1 MVWGGA
7 RGQGSKRYMAEDF
20 LADVKASGHN
30 IVATVYAQCHHFYDT
45 GAPPGFDVVGE
56 TRCAQEAADEAAAAG
71 ETVRLHAGMF
81 ADLDLAGLGKEAEA
95 VIEAHKRYACFRG
108 IRNNLHGCCIME

>member
-1 MVWGGA
+1 MLSTAPNQRPDWEASGDS
-7 RGQGSKRYMAEDF
+7 Q
-20 LADVKASGHN
+20 ASGHN
-30 IVATVYAQCHHFYDT
+30 VVATVYAQCHHFYDT
-45 GAPPGFDVVGE
+45 DAPPGFDVVGE
-56 TRCAQEAADEAAAAG
+56 TRCAQEAADEAATAG
-71 ETVRLHAGMF
+71 ETIRLHAGMF

>member
-1 MVWGGA
+1 MAHEAAHAAVQKA
-7 RGQGSKRYMAEDF
+7 AHERGHQA
-20 LADVKASGHN
+20 AH
-30 IVATVYAQCHHFYDT
+30 
-45 GAPPGFDVVGE
+45 
-56 TRCAQEAADEAAAAG
+56 EAADEAAAAG